1 MNKKLMMKL
10 VRIVISTGL
19 LISSFLVNSISSYLG
34 MVFWILSYVIV
45 GYDIIFKAL
54 KNIRR
59 GKINDENFLM
69 MVATIGGICIGEV
82 QESVFVMLF
91 YQIGEFFQSYAV
103 GRSKKAVA
111 SLMDIK
117 PDYANVM
124 RDGKQLVVSPR
135 EVKVGEVIVVKP
147 GEKIPVDGEVI
158 EGNSTIDTVKLTGES
173 LPRYVLSGDMVYS
186 GCINNQGLI
195 KVRVSK
201 EYEQSTASKIIEMLE
216 NSSNNR
222 AKHEEFITRF
232 AKYYTPIVIV
242 LALFLGLFLP
252 LMLGDNFKLWIYRAM
267 SFLVVSCPCAL
278 VVSVPLSFFSGI
290 GACSK
295 KGILI
300 KGSNYLEELSRVS
313 IIACDKTGTL
323 TEGVFEVERIESVS
337 KMNKDEILRYAVM
350 AESNSNHPISKSL
363 RVAYGKDIDNDEV
376 VDMKEISGMGI
387 SAIVDDRVVLVGN
400 DKLMEKKGIN
410 YTRIDDVGS
419 VIYVSV
425 DNEYVGAIVISD
437 KLREGVEFSIKSF
450 REVGIE
456 NVVML
461 TGDRDSIGKSVCDK
475 LQMDK
480 YYAELMPQDKVD
492 IIDKLME
499 EGAVLFV
506 GDGIN
511 DAPSLARASVGVAMG
526 GLGTDA
532 AKEAAPVVIMTDDI
546 SKIVEAIRISKNT
559 MKIVRENI
567 VFSIL
572 VKVIVLVLSV
582 LGIATMG
589 LAVFADVGVLILAV
603 INAVRVLFRN

>member
-10 VRIVISTGL
+10 ARIVISTGL

-117 PDYANVM
+117 PDYANVI
-124 RDGKQLVVSPR
+124 RDGKKLVVSPR

-158 EGNSTIDTVKLTGES
+158 EGNSTIDMVKLTGES

-300 KGSNYLEELSRVS
+300 KGSNHLEELSRVS